1 MRSFETMAGG
11 AMGVPFAADRMSF
24 DRVCMLALTPA
35 VGLALVCFL
44 ELKENHG
51 VWPMVTPGCAL
62 IVVGETWE
70 VGVPAI
76 CSDLSKESLNPEDT
90 TSDDW
95 AISLTS
101 AGLSCACVLSSELL
115 ILLWVAS
122 VELRAYVQLPGS
134 GLAPAVI
141 SSFVELCLWA
151 MPGV

>member
-1 MRSFETMAGG
+1 MRSFETMAGV
-11 AMGVPFAADRMSF
+11 AMVAVDRMSL

-35 VGLALVCFL
+35 VGLALACHP

-51 VWPMVTPGCAL
+51 VWPMGTPVCAL
-62 IVVGETWE
+62 ITAGEIWE

-76 CSDLSKESLNPEDT
+76 CSNLSEESLNPEDT
-90 TSDDW
+90 TFRDC

-101 AGLSCACVLSSELL
+101 AGLSCAIVLTSELS
-115 ILLWVAS
+115 IPLWVAS

-134 GLAPAVI
+134 GLAPAVT